1 MSLPITIPNTFAT
14 ETNNIPLSELDDN
27 FTTVADAINDI
38 GDGTNALANVTIT
51 GGTIDNVTANTLS
64 ISDVTIT
71 GGSISGVTA
80 IAVASGGTGLSNITS
95 NTVLIGNGTS
105 AIQGVAPGTSG
116 NVLTS
121 NGTAWTSSPA
131 TITSGTVASPTS
143 GTAVDFTGIP
153 SWVKRVTVMFNGLST
168 NGTSNLL
175 IKIGAGSVTNSGYV
189 GQGSTVQNAGSTVA
203 LAYTTGFGIP
213 SASATNLT
221 TGSFVLTLL
230 DSNVWV
236 CNGGFTL
243 NSATAATGSTFGSVT
258 LGGALDRIR
267 ITTFNETDTFDAGS
281 INILYE

>member
-38 GDGTNALANVTIT
+38 GDGTNALANVAIT

-80 IAVASGGTGLSNITS
+80 IAVASGGTGLSNITA

-121 NGTAWTSSPA
+121 NGTAWASAPA

-153 SWVKRVTVMFNGLST
+153 SWVKRVTVIFSGLST

-175 IKIGAGSVTNSGYV
+175 IRVGAGSVTSSGYV
-189 GQGSTVQNAGSTVA
+189 GQGSIVQNASATVTT
-203 LAYTTGFGIP
+203 AYTTGFGII
-213 SASATNLT
+213 SALATNSI

-230 DSNVWV
+230 ASNVWV

-243 NSATAATGSTFGSVT
+243 NTATATTGATFGNVT
-258 LGGALDRIR
+258 LGGALDRIQ
-267 ITTFNETDTFDAGS
+267 ITTLNGTDTFDAGS

>member
-38 GDGTNALANVTIT
+38 GDGTNALANVAIT

-80 IAVASGGTGLSNITS
+80 IAVASGGTGLSNITA

-121 NGTAWTSSPA
+121 NGTAWASAPA

-143 GTAVDFTGIP
+143 GTTVDFTGIP
-153 SWVKRVTVMFNGLST
+153 SWVKRVTVIFSGLST

-175 IKIGAGSVTNSGYV
+175 VQIGSGSFTTTGYLGSSSNIAGVAAASTAFTNGFAIRNTTGAASLFNGCITINLLSGNTYAAFGVLGQSDTACNTMTGGSVTISGACDRV
-189 GQGSTVQNAGSTVA
+189 R
-203 LAYTTGFGIP
+203 
-213 SASATNLT
+213 LT
-221 TGSFVLTLL
+221 TA
-230 DSNVWV
+230 
-236 CNGGFTL
+236 NG
-243 NSATAATGSTFGSVT
+243 
-258 LGGALDRIR
+258 
-267 ITTFNETDTFDAGS
+267 TDTFDAGS